1 MRSTKRGEYR
11 LFILRFL
18 LGFVIGYFIYTIS
31 FLCCECLRKKQ
42 ALSIKTIVCEFQ
54 HIHRSKIVSDYFLIM
69 TSIALVSYLSNF
81 YYSQIWQSAVIC
93 GFCACLCVIAY
104 IDRCTMLIPNHC
116 LILLSILGIG
126 FLFPPLT
133 CSWTQRFY
141 GMFSVSGF
149 MLLVNLIQED
159 SFGGGDIKLIA
170 ICGFYLGADRVIT
183 AMLMAVCGGGL
194 YAIWLIYIK
203 KIGLKAHIAF
213 APFLCTSLM
222 IAIFI
227 GEQLVSA
234 YISLILLS

>member
-1 MRSTKRGEYR
+1 MRSTGRGANR

-18 LGFVIGYFIYTIS
+18 LGFVIGYFIYAIS
-31 FLCCECLRKKQ
+31 FLSCECLRKKQ
-42 ALSIKTIVCEFQ
+42 ALSVKAIVHEFQ
-54 HIHRSKIVSDYFLIM
+54 HAYEKKITSSCLLMM
-69 TSIALVSYLSNF
+69 TSIALISCISNF
-81 YYSQIWQSAVIC
+81 YYSQLWQSIVIC
-93 GFCACLCVIAY
+93 GFCACLCAISY
-104 IDRCTMLIPNHC
+104 IDMHTMLIPNHC
-116 LILLSILGIG
+116 LIFLCILGIG
-126 FLFPPLT
+126 FLFAPLA

-141 GMFSVSGF
+141 GMFSISGF
-149 MLLVNLIQED
+149 MILINMMQKD
-159 SFGGGDIKLIA
+159 SFGGGDIKLMA
-170 ICGFYLGADRVIT
+170 VCGFYLGADCAIL

-234 YISLILLS
+234 YISLLI